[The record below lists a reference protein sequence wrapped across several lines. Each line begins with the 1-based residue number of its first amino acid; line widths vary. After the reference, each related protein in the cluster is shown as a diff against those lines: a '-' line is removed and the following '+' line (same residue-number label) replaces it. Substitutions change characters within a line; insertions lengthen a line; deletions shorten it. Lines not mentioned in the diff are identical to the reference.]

1 MEFIT
6 EEDQEEEQNVTINN
20 SMNSHVI
27 NSKNSKLQFLDKNMR
42 EEMKKK
48 NEEKE

>member
-27 NSKNSKLQFLDKNMR
+27 NSKNSKLQFLDKNLR

-48 NEEKE
+48 KEEKE